1 MTGEADLLKTAFIN
15 ILDNARKASP
25 KGSAIQFRVA
35 RDSEGIVIEVEDHGI
50 GIPQDE
56 IEKITEAFYMVD
68 KSRSRESGGA
78 GLGLALTQKI
88 LKLHGSRLE
97 VRSKQGVG
105 TVMSARFA
113 EDR

>member
-15 ILDNARKASP
+15 ILATARKASP
-25 KGSAIQFRVA
+25 KGSTIHFRVK
-35 RDSEGIVIEVEDHGI
+35 RTEEGVVIEVEDHGI

-97 VRSKQGVG
+97 VRAKQGVG
-105 TVMSARFA
+105 TVMSACFR
-113 EDR
+113 ERD